1 MKTVRRM
8 ALLLVVSMTMPACG
22 QTIEPEI
29 HLLPAGFEGPVL
41 IIFNQAEG
49 AAPKYEGEARV
60 YEIPASGVLW
70 TQFSDQ
76 SGWSPRGYPK
86 FYYVASDGSRTRIG
100 HSRGSDTT
108 AESAVD
114 IHGERVGIAGGERCE
129 NYVVS
134 RESELPKMWLQR
146 ERLVDSVFGAFDWT
160 RYFEK
165 EDSLKKARQDS
176 LEDARMGDAPK

>member
-49 AAPKYEGEARV
+49 AAPKYEEEARV

-76 SGWSPRGYPK
+76 SGWVPKGYPK
-86 FYYVASDGSRTRIG
+86 FYHVSADGSRTKIERT
-100 HSRGSDTT
+100 RWEDTT
-108 AESAVD
+108 D
-114 IHGERVGIAGGERCE
+114 GGRVKAYGGSIGIAGGERCTY
-129 NYVVS
+129 YVIC
-134 RESELPKMWLQR
+134 RRSELSKMGLQR
-146 ERLVDSVFGAFDWT
+146 ERLVDSVFGGFH
-160 RYFEK
+160 RREYFEP
-165 EDSLKKARQDS
+165 QDS
-176 LEDARMGDAPK
+176 LEDARMGDAPE

>member
-1 MKTVRRM
+1 MKTVRRIG
-8 ALLLVVSMTMPACG
+8 LLLLLSMTMPACG

-29 HLLPAGFEGPVL
+29 YLLPAGFEGPVL

-76 SGWSPRGYPK
+76 SGWVPKGYPK
-86 FYYVASDGSRTRIG
+86 FYHVSADGSRTKIEYTRWE
-100 HSRGSDTT
+100 DTT
-108 AESAVD
+108 D
-114 IHGERVGIAGGERCE
+114 GGRVKAYGGSVGVSRHRYT
-129 NYVVS
+129 NYVVC
-134 RESELPKMWLQR
+134 RRSELSKMEVRGRMQL
-146 ERLVDSVFGAFDWT
+146 DSVFGGFH
-160 RYFEK
+160 RREYFEP
-165 EDSLKKARQDS
+165 QDS